1 MEDERRRHSRK
12 PVMLEAELT
21 VDGETTPVKC
31 VDISLGGA
39 QLLVKPPPA
48 YGTELTVKIQVS
60 AKVALTLP
68 ATARWSGP
76 AMVGVQFGKLR
87 ARDAY
92 ELSELLK
99 SLAIDD

>member
-21 VDGETTPVKC
+21 VDGETTPAKC

-48 YGTELTVKIQVS
+48 YGTVLTVKIQVS

-76 AMVGVQFGKLR
+76 VTPPTHTR
-87 ARDAY
+87 ASFRHTAWQR
-92 ELSELLK
+92 SWVT
-99 SLAIDD
+99 SST